1 MNLRLSKII
10 ASGFGTGFLPLAPG
24 TWASAVAVCLWFLL
38 GKFFDFTPLL
48 QLGICSLCIL
58 LGFYTSIRLEEE
70 WGKDPS
76 QIVIDEWAGMWISVL
91 FLPFEIRYMIAAFV
105 LFRILDIWKPLYIGR
120 MEKISGG
127 RGVMLDDVLAG
138 CTVFLLLHLLIRL
151 EWK

>member
-1 MNLRLSKII
+1 MNLRLSKVI

-24 TWASAVAVCLWFLL
+24 TWASALAVGLWFLS

-48 QLGICSLCIL
+48 QLVICSLAML
-58 LGFYTSIRLEEE
+58 AGFYTCIKLEEE

-91 FLPFEIRYMIAAFV
+91 FLPFEIRYMLAAFV
-105 LFRILDIWKPLYIGR
+105 LFRVLDIWKPLYIGR

-127 RGVMLDDVLAG
+127 SGVMLDDILAG
-138 CTVFLLLHLLIRL
+138 LTVCLLLHLFIRL
-151 EWK
+151 

>member
-1 MNLRLSKII
+1 MNHRLSKVI

-24 TWASAVAVCLWFLL
+24 TWASAIAVGLWFLT

-48 QLGICSLCIL
+48 QLVICSLGIL
-58 LGFYTSIRLEEE
+58 AGFYTCIRLEEE

-91 FLPFEIRYMIAAFV
+91 FLPFEIPYMLAAFV
-105 LFRILDIWKPLYIGR
+105 LFRVLDIWKPLYIGR

-127 RGVMLDDVLAG
+127 SGVMLDDILAG
-138 CTVFLLLHLLIRL
+138 LTVCLLLHLFIRL
-151 EWK
+151 